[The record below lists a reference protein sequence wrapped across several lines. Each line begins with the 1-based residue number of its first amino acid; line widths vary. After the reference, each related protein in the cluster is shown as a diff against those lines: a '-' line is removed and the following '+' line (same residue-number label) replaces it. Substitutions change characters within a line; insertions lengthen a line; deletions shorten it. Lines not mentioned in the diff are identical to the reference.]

1 MMHTVPSL
9 PLPDFAHERVEVITG
24 RRSGLFIAV
33 ALHSS
38 VLGSALGG
46 ARLWTYPHW
55 SDALGDALRLSA
67 AMTLKNAAAGLDAG
81 GGKSVIALPP
91 GTTLDADRR
100 RAAFLDLGDAVESL
114 HGLYRTAEDVGSTT
128 DDMLVVSERT
138 EHVVGLPDT
147 VGGSGEP
154 AGPTS
159 LGVYESL
166 RATLERVAGTAD
178 VAGRRVTIS
187 GLGQVGS
194 RLAVRLS
201 AEGARLTV
209 TDVNP
214 AKRDLAAEL
223 GADWVSPGEEHL
235 VPADVFVPAGIGG
248 LLTDEVIDALD
259 AKAVCGP
266 ANNPLADHSG
276 ADATRRSRHP
286 VRPRLRGER
295 RWRDLPRPR
304 GEAARHPC
312 RDHGA
317 GRADRRHRAPD
328 LRRGRV
334 AGYDPARSGGGSRG
348 RAAGRRRTPA
358 RARRL
363 RAAADARPP
372 CAAAGVAYRAPPPTP
387 PPRTADTGDTAFHGS
402 RNRVPESAVGVA

>member
-1 MMHTVPSL
+1 MSATL
-9 PLPDFAHERVEVITG
+9 PLPDFHHERVETLTG

-46 ARLWTYPHW
+46 ARLWNYPHW
-55 SDALGDALRLSA
+55 SDGLGDALRLSA

-81 GGKSVIALPP
+81 GGKSVIALPE
-91 GTTLDADRR
+91 GTVLDEERR

-128 DDMLVVSERT
+128 EDMLIVSERT
-138 EHVVGLPDT
+138 SHVVGLPEAG
-147 VGGSGEP
+147 GGSGEP

-166 RATLERVAGTAD
+166 RATLERVTGSSE
-178 VAGRRVTIS
+178 VEGRRITIS
-187 GLGQVGS
+187 GMGQVGS

-214 AKRDLAAEL
+214 AKRDLALQL
-223 GADWVSPGEEHL
+223 GADWIAAGEEHL

-248 LLTDEVIDALD
+248 LLTDEIIDALD
-259 AKAVCGP
+259 ARAVCGP

-276 ADATRRSRHP
+276 AE
-286 VRPRLRGER
+286 RL
-295 RWRDLPRPR
+295 
-304 GEAARHPC
+304 
-312 RDHGA
+312 A
-317 GRADRRHRAPD
+317 GRGILYAPD
-328 LRRGRV
+328 FVVNAGGVIYLDLEAKHLGTRDEIMGRV
-334 AGYDPARSGGGSRG
+334 AAIGDTVRRIFDEAESRG
-348 RAAGRRRTPA
+348 VTPLEAAEGLAAERLAAGA
-358 RARRL
+358 RQHAF
-363 RAAADARPP
+363 
-372 CAAAGVAYRAPPPTP
+372 AG
-387 PPRTADTGDTAFHGS
+387 
-402 RNRVPESAVGVA
+402 

>member
-1 MMHTVPSL
+1 MGVDAATPRRPPRNAHKAAEESTAMTHTVHSL
-9 PLPDFAHERVEVITG
+9 PLPDFTHERVEVITG

-138 EHVVGLPDT
+138 DHVVGLPDA

-248 LLTDEVIDALD
+248 LLTDDVIDALD

-276 ADATRRSRHP
+276 AARLAGRGILYAPDFVVNAGGVIYLDLEAKQLGTRSEIMERVEQIGDTVRRIFDEAESRGMTP
-286 VRPRLRGER
+286 L
-295 RWRDLPRPR
+295 
-304 GEAARHPC
+304 EAAEGIAAER
-312 RDHGA
+312 
-317 GRADRRHRAPD
+317 
-328 LRRGRV
+328 L
-334 AGYDPARSGGGSRG
+334 
-348 RAAGRRRTPA
+348 AAGGRQHA
-358 RARRL
+358 L
-363 RAAADARPP
+363 
-372 CAAAGVAYRAPPPTP
+372 AG
-387 PPRTADTGDTAFHGS
+387 
-402 RNRVPESAVGVA
+402 

>member
-1 MMHTVPSL
+1 MTHSLPSL
-9 PLPDFAHERVEVITG
+9 PLPDFTHERVEVITG

-46 ARLWTYPHW
+46 ARLWSYPHW

-81 GGKSVIALPP
+81 GGKSVIGLPP
-91 GTTLDADRR
+91 GLTLDADRR

-138 EHVVGLPDT
+138 EHVVGLPDA

-159 LGVYESL
+159 LGVYESI
-166 RATLERVAGTAD
+166 RATLERVAGSAD
-178 VAGRRVTIS
+178 VAGRRITIS

-201 AEGARLTV
+201 AEGAHLTV

-214 AKRDLAAEL
+214 AKRDLATEIDARWAL
-223 GADWVSPGEEHL
+223 PGEEHL

-276 ADATRRSRHP
+276 ADRLAARGILYAPDFVVNAGGVIYLDLEAKKLGTRAEIMERVARIGDT
-286 VRPRLRGER
+286 VRRIFDEAEARGVTP
-295 RWRDLPRPR
+295 L
-304 GEAARHPC
+304 EAAE
-312 RDHGA
+312 GLA
-317 GRADRRHRAPD
+317 ADRLA
-328 LRRGRV
+328 
-334 AGYDPARSGGGSRG
+334 SGGRQ
-348 RAAGRRRTPA
+348 PA
-358 RARRL
+358 LA
-363 RAAADARPP
+363 
-372 CAAAGVAYRAPPPTP
+372 
-387 PPRTADTGDTAFHGS
+387 H
-402 RNRVPESAVGVA
+402 

>member
-1 MMHTVPSL
+1 MTHAL
-9 PLPDFAHERVEVITG
+9 PLPDVTHERVEVITG
-24 RRSGLFIAV
+24 RRSGLFITV

-91 GTTLDADRR
+91 GTVLDAERR
-100 RAAFLDLGDAVESL
+100 RAAFLDLGDAVEL
-114 HGLYRTAEDVGSTT
+114 MGGLYRTAEDVGSTT
-128 DDMLVVSERT
+128 GDMLVVSERT

-166 RATLERVAGTAD
+166 RATLERVTGSPD
-178 VAGRRVTIS
+178 VAGRRITIS

-201 AEGARLTV
+201 TEGAALTV

-214 AKRDLAAEL
+214 DKLHLAAEL
-223 GADWVSPGEEHL
+223 GATWVAPGTEHT
-235 VPADVFVPAGIGG
+235 VPAEVFVPAGIGG
-248 LLTDEVIDALD
+248 VLDDETIDALD
-259 AKAVCGP
+259 ARAVCGP
-266 ANNPLADHSG
+266 ANNPLAAHSG
-276 ADATRRSRHP
+276 AQ
-286 VRPRLRGER
+286 RL
-295 RWRDLPRPR
+295 
-304 GEAARHPC
+304 
-312 RDHGA
+312 
-317 GRADRRHRAPD
+317 ADRGILYAPD
-328 LRRGRV
+328 FVVNAGGVIYLDLVAKHLGSRDEVFARV
-334 AGYDPARSGGGSRG
+334 AGIGDTIRTIFD
-348 RAAGRRRTPA
+348 RAEHDGTTP
-358 RARRL
+358 L
-363 RAAADARPP
+363 AAAEAL
-372 CAAAGVAYRAPPPTP
+372 AAARLQAGAHALV
-387 PPRTADTGDTAFHGS
+387 
-402 RNRVPESAVGVA
+402 

>member
-1 MMHTVPSL
+1 MPQRRAIRSAPPTRPAERSTAMTHTL
-9 PLPDFAHERVEVITG
+9 PLPDFTHERVEVITG

-91 GTTLDADRR
+91 GTALDAERR

-138 EHVVGLPDT
+138 EHVVGLPDA

-166 RATLERVAGTAD
+166 RTTLERVTGSGD
-178 VAGRRVTIS
+178 IEGRRITIS

-201 AEGARLTV
+201 AEGAILAV

-214 AKRDLAAEL
+214 AKRDLALEL
-223 GADWVSPGEEHL
+223 GAEWVEPGQEHL
-235 VPADVFVPAGIGG
+235 IPADVFVPAGIGG
-248 LLTDEVIDALD
+248 VLTDEVIDALD

-266 ANNPLADHSG
+266 ANNPLADHRG
-276 ADATRRSRHP
+276 ADRLARRGILYAPDFVVNAGGVIYLDLDAKKLGTRAEIMDRVAHIGDTLRRVFDEAEARHVTP
-286 VRPRLRGER
+286 L
-295 RWRDLPRPR
+295 
-304 GEAARHPC
+304 EAAEGLAAERLA
-312 RDHGA
+312 RA
-317 GRADRRHRAPD
+317 GRQTA
-328 LRRGRV
+328 L
-334 AGYDPARSGGGSRG
+334 AR
-348 RAAGRRRTPA
+348 
-358 RARRL
+358 
-363 RAAADARPP
+363 
-372 CAAAGVAYRAPPPTP
+372 
-387 PPRTADTGDTAFHGS
+387 
-402 RNRVPESAVGVA
+402 

>member
-1 MMHTVPSL
+1 MSATL
-9 PLPDFAHERVEVITG
+9 PLPDFHHERVETLTG

-46 ARLWTYPHW
+46 ARLWSYPHW

-91 GTTLDADRR
+91 GTQLDAERR
-100 RAAFLDLGDAVESL
+100 RAAFLDLGDAVESM

-128 DDMLVVSERT
+128 EDMLTVSERT
-138 EHVVGLPDT
+138 NHVVGLPEAG
-147 VGGSGEP
+147 GGSGEP

-166 RATLERVAGTAD
+166 RATLERVTGSPD
-178 VAGRRVTIS
+178 VADRRITIS
-187 GLGQVGS
+187 GMGQVGS

-201 AEGARLTV
+201 TEGARLTV

-214 AKRDLAAEL
+214 GKRDLALQL
-223 GADWVSPGEEHL
+223 GAAWIAPGEEHL

-259 AKAVCGP
+259 ARAVCGP

-276 ADATRRSRHP
+276 AERLASARHP
-286 VRPRLRGER
+286 VRTRLRRER
-295 RWRDLPRPR
+295 RRRDLPRPR
-304 GEAARHPC
+304 SQAPRQPRA
-312 RDHGA
+312 DHGP
-317 GRADRRHRAPD
+317 GRRDRRHRAPR
-328 LRRGRV
+328 LRRGGV
-334 AGYDPARSGGGSRG
+334 AGSDPAR
-348 RAAGRRRTPA
+348 GRRGSGCGASRRGA
-358 RARRL
+358 RQHAF
-363 RAAADARPP
+363 
-372 CAAAGVAYRAPPPTP
+372 AG
-387 PPRTADTGDTAFHGS
+387 
-402 RNRVPESAVGVA
+402 